1 MTQTNSPSS
10 YILAQTAT
18 PDKPKKTMTPAAL
31 DANRA
36 NAAKSTGPRTEAGKA
51 RSASNSLKHGLYSL
65 RNFQAFYQDNNL
77 AQSVIANFQAEF
89 EPVTPTEHAL
99 LHQLIHFQLRFLH
112 MEHLFGLAMNN
123 RCVSPL
129 ANPDSCLLTI
139 LRELDRLPTRVQ
151 RIIKLLRE
159 EIARRKREFCEIEPI
174 PDPEPLPT
182 CPVPDDCVAS
192 MYYANSTEAGRLVH
206 EREVSQI
213 LENIRNEAMAFHKHC
228 GKSASESENQG
239 TPSAPSGTVPGLPVR

>member
-18 PDKPKKTMTPAAL
+18 PEKPKKTMTPAAL
-31 DANRA
+31 EANRA
-36 NAAKSTGPRTEAGKA
+36 NAAKSTGPRTAAGKA

-65 RNFQAFYQDNNL
+65 RNFQAFFQDNNL
-77 AQSVIANFQAEF
+77 AQTVMVNYHAQF

-99 LHQLIHFQLRFLH
+99 LHDLVNLQLRLLYT
-112 MEHLFGLAMNN
+112 EHLYGLLMNH
-123 RCVSPL
+123 RSSTPL
-129 ANPDSCLLTI
+129 ADPDALFHAI
-139 LRELDRLPTRVQ
+139 HRELDRLPSRLY
-151 RIIKLLRE
+151 RAIKVLRE
-159 EIARRKREFCEIEPI
+159 EIAQRKREASEFEPI

-228 GKSASESENQG
+228 GKEADRKSEGSDQV
-239 TPSAPSGTVPGLPVR
+239 PPSGTVPGLPVR